1 MGTLELELKSAL
13 LEFNSEK
20 AKSILLRNVD
30 DKNELIPGLIE
41 KVLANIGSE
50 WETGELALSQV
61 YMSGQICE
69 KIVDDIFIN
78 DDNIKYPNP
87 QIAIAT
93 FNDFHVLGKKIVSS
107 IIRSVGIQLIDFG
120 NGLNIETLVDKI
132 EKGNIKILLISVL
145 MLPSALKIKDLI
157 DTLNKKN
164 ISVKILVGG
173 APFIFDDMLWE
184 QVGADAMAKSA
195 TEAIE
200 IINRWLVN

>member
-20 AKSILLRNVD
+20 AKSILLRNID

-69 KIVDDIFIN
+69 KIVDDIFKN
-78 DDNIKYPNP
+78 DDTIKYPNP
-87 QIAIAT
+87 QIAIVT